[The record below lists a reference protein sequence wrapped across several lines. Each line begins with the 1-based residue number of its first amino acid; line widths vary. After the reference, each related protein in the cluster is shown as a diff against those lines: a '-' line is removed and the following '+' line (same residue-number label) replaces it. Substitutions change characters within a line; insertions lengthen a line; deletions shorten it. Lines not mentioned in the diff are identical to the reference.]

1 MAIKTIDLR
10 KFKKGT
16 SNIYEACLLI
26 AARARQIN
34 AKRIAERKE
43 KEMADNVKD
52 FFDENDLYD
61 HELIKDLKFERE
73 INPTV
78 IAQDEYF
85 QGKIRAIYP
94 KANNEDEIK

>member
-26 AARARQIN
+26 SARARQIN

-43 KEMADNVKD
+43 KEMADSVKD

-78 IAQDEYF
+78 IAQEEYF
-85 QGKIRAIYP
+85 EGKIRAIYP
-94 KANNEDEIK
+94 NAHNEIK

>member
-26 AARARQIN
+26 SARARQIN

-43 KEMADNVKD
+43 KEMADSVKD

-78 IAQDEYF
+78 IAQEEYF
-85 QGKIRAIYP
+85 EGKIRAIYP
-94 KANNEDEIK
+94 NANAESK

>member
-61 HELIKDLKFERE
+61 HELIKDLKF
-73 INPTV
+73 
-78 IAQDEYF
+78 
-85 QGKIRAIYP
+85 K
-94 KANNEDEIK
+94 

>member
-26 AARARQIN
+26 SARARQIN

-43 KEMADNVKD
+43 KEMADSVKD

-78 IAQDEYF
+78 LAHEEYVK
-85 QGKIRAIYP
+85 GKIRAIYP
-94 KANNEDEIK
+94 NANNEIK

>member
-26 AARARQIN
+26 SARARQIN

-43 KEMADNVKD
+43 KEMADSVKD

-78 IAQDEYF
+78 IAQEEYF
-85 QGKIRAIYP
+85 NGKIRAIYP
-94 KANNEDEIK
+94 NANNEIK

>member
-26 AARARQIN
+26 SARARQIN

-43 KEMADNVKD
+43 KEMADSVKD

-78 IAQDEYF
+78 IAQEEYF
-85 QGKIRAIYP
+85 KGKIRAIYP
-94 KANNEDEIK
+94 NANNEIK

>member
-1 MAIKTIDLR
+1 MAIKTIDLK
-10 KFKKGT
+10 KFKRGT

-26 AARARQIN
+26 SARARQIN

-43 KEMADNVKD
+43 KEMADSVKD

-78 IAQDEYF
+78 IAQEEYF
-85 QGKIRAIYP
+85 EGKIRAIYP
-94 KANNEDEIK
+94 NANNEIK

>member
-1 MAIKTIDLR
+1 MAIKTVDLR

-26 AARARQIN
+26 SARARQIN

-78 IAQDEYF
+78 IAQEEYF
-85 QGKIRAIYP
+85 EGKIRAIYP
-94 KANNEDEIK
+94 KTNNEIK